1 MTQDPFNGPVFT
13 VLSGNSFG
21 SVTNIVENLPHCVP
35 CNPVTAFVLG
45 DSLYVN
51 WEGAGGHDVGDSIT
65 MTFSVGNPVNAV
77 PEPSTWAM
85 MPLGFAGL
93 GFAFRQ
99 SRRKMSSA

>member
-1 MTQDPFNGPVFT
+1 MTNV
-13 VLSGNSFG
+13 
-21 SVTNIVENLPHCVP
+21 IENLPKWVP

-65 MTFSVGNPVNAV
+65 IDFSVGDPVATV
-77 PEPSTWAM
+77 PEPSTWTIM
-85 MPLGFAGL
+85 LTGFAGL

-99 SRRKMSSA
+99 SRRKVAMA